1 LDGSFASAEGSI
13 QLIVTTIDGYPA
25 SSQIPMLF
33 RHAPPIING
42 SIPTMVEAGSDLTFQ
57 ITITDLDGLS
67 DVSCI
72 ADATDDNNSIVWQK
86 EFRPFDLQD
95 SDGQTQLRWPVPRNL
110 NESTDALRVAVNC
123 EDSDGETG
131 SWAPEENISVE
142 SYVCRINCNS
152 TVDDGIKTESSA
164 SPIPYIVLGLCLL
177 VVLVATL
184 MFVRKQDVEQ
194 KWASDETIEDFDA
207 LTSDSIAEAEASLL
221 SMAEDTP
228 PSIPDGWTEE
238 AFVAWLQ
245 GERPVDWTEEQWDQL
260 RNEHASRLEL
270 PSEAVDEIGL

>member
-1 LDGSFASAEGSI
+1 MG
-13 QLIVTTIDGYPA
+13 
-25 SSQIPMLF
+25 
-33 RHAPPIING
+33 
-42 SIPTMVEAGSDLTFQ
+42 
-57 ITITDLDGLS
+57 
-67 DVSCI
+67 
-72 ADATDDNNSIVWQK
+72 
-86 EFRPFDLQD
+86 
-95 SDGQTQLRWPVPRNL
+95 
-110 NESTDALRVAVNC
+110 
-123 EDSDGETG
+123 
-131 SWAPEENISVE
+131 
-142 SYVCRINCNS
+142 
-152 TVDDGIKTESSA
+152 
-164 SPIPYIVLGLCLL
+164 LL

-228 PSIPDGWTEE
+228 SSIPDGWTEE